1 MATKSVVDTLA
12 GNHQPRTRFG
22 PLVLA
27 LALANHVVGVVHQRP
42 DPDRAIHCAV
52 INNAAASRK

>member
-27 LALANHVVGVVHQRP
+27 LANHAVGVVHQQP
-42 DPDRAIHCAV
+42 DPDREQSTV
-52 INNAAASRK
+52 P